1 MRISPI
7 ALPLIALTAVLAA
20 CGSPRVTT
28 NGFLYSGLDLS
39 FLENE
44 GTTCEEVY
52 TALGTPTAV
61 RHFTGGPFGNDAWF
75 YIGQRVSYYAFF
87 SPEVVEQRVL
97 MVRFDAQIDAAAS
110 ICGDNPTVVE
120 AADFSENELR
130 NMEFNPDATVVV
142 GNTRTLLQE
151 LFGDIGR
158 FSTPAVR

>member
-7 ALPLIALTAVLAA
+7 ALSLVALTAMLAA

-39 FLENE
+39 FLANE
-44 GTTCEEVY
+44 GTTCQEVY

-61 RHFTGGPFGNDAWF
+61 RHFTGEPFGNDAWF

-87 SPEVVEQRVL
+87 SPEVIDQRVL
-97 MVRFDAQIDAAAS
+97 MVRFDAQIDSTAS
-110 ICGDNPTVVE
+110 ICGDNPTVAQ
-120 AADFSENELR
+120 AADFSENEFR
-130 NMEFNPDATVVV
+130 NMAFNRDATVVV

-158 FSTPAVR
+158 FSTPVVR

>member
-1 MRISPI
+1 MRILPI
-7 ALPLIALTAVLAA
+7 ALALVSLTAALAA

-39 FLENE
+39 FLENA

-52 TALGTPTAV
+52 AALGTPTAV
-61 RHFTGGPFGNDAWF
+61 RQFTGGPFGRDAWF

-97 MVRFDAQIDAAAS
+97 MVRFDADIDAEMS
-110 ICGDNPTVVE
+110 VCGDNPTVAE
-120 AADFSENELR
+120 TADFSEHEFR
-130 NMEFNPDATVVV
+130 NMTFNPDATVVV

-158 FSTPAVR
+158 FSAPAVR

>member
-7 ALPLIALTAVLAA
+7 ALSLIALTAVLAA

-61 RHFTGGPFGNDAWF
+61 RHFTGEPFGNDAWF

-87 SPEVVEQRVL
+87 SPEVIEQRVL
-97 MVRFDAQIDAAAS
+97 MVRFDAQIDAEVS

-120 AADFSENELR
+120 AADFSENAFR
-130 NMEFNPDATVVV
+130 NMAFNPDATVVV

-158 FSTPAVR
+158 FSAPSVR

>member
-52 TALGTPTAV
+52 TALRTPTAI
-61 RHFTGGPFGNDAWF
+61 RQFTGEPFGNDAWF

-97 MVRFDAQIDAAAS
+97 MVRFDAQIDSAAS
-110 ICGDNPTVVE
+110 ICGDDPTVAE
-120 AADFSENELR
+120 TADFSENELR
-130 NMEFNPDATVVV
+130 NMAFNPDATVVV

-158 FSTPAVR
+158 FSTPTVR